1 MTDVI
6 HDGNIQ
12 CNLLKIFKNIFFKQQ
27 SPKSKLCCLFCSFKA
42 GTDKMGTVYSVE
54 TTYGINS
61 VISKPVTF
69 VEYAE
74 TGQFLFLIVALLV
87 HDVIHF

>member
-1 MTDVI
+1 
-6 HDGNIQ
+6 
-12 CNLLKIFKNIFFKQQ
+12 
-27 SPKSKLCCLFCSFKA
+27 
-42 GTDKMGTVYSVE
+42 MGTVYSVE